1 MPPIAASIVLTE
13 TEKRLFATLLSA
25 SQAANLKT
33 TLRAAGG
40 WVRDKLLGR
49 DSPDIDIALDDMYGK
64 DFAEHV
70 NQYLEAQGNETRNVA
85 VIQSNPDQS
94 KHLETARMKVQD
106 MWIDLVNLRS
116 ESYAAGSRI
125 PTIEFGSPEQD
136 ALRRDFTINSMFYN
150 LNTGEIEDFTK
161 RGLDDLRNGLIR
173 TPLPPMETFQDGM
186 LLVYH
191 SM

>member
-94 KHLETARMKVQD
+94 KHLETARMKVQGH
-106 MWIDLVNLRS
+106 VN
-116 ESYAAGSRI
+116 
-125 PTIEFGSPEQD
+125 
-136 ALRRDFTINSMFYN
+136 
-150 LNTGEIEDFTK
+150 
-161 RGLDDLRNGLIR
+161 
-173 TPLPPMETFQDGM
+173 
-186 LLVYH
+186 
-191 SM
+191 